1 MTAMPDELELKAIV
15 RDPGGREVE
24 VFDLAGATVRTERY
38 PLMDP
43 LVEVEGE
50 PAAIERAIAASGIP
64 RSEFTADSLSELVR
78 RFELRNGAPALLAR
92 P

>member
-1 MTAMPDELELKAIV
+1 MPDELELKAIV

-64 RSEFTADSLSELVR
+64 RSEFTADSLSEFVR